1 MAAGRC
7 QDSDVAAFDEP
18 GPRSRAPIA
27 PAAIPPT
34 KGRHRRPTGAAPPL
48 PKVIGWTG
56 KLWLAAAL
64 LIVGSA
70 ALWLHLDTAPLDRI
84 DAWFADAVTW
94 TRSPPVNA
102 VMQTINGATG
112 RVVRGLVGLT
122 MVGLLIW
129 FRRWRHLIMFVV
141 ALAVLGFVS
150 DGANQLAARPRP
162 FDDLAL
168 AYWEGYSSPSLAI
181 VALTAVLIG
190 IAYTL
195 VVPGRPRRTAKF
207 VVAIIVAIAGLARI
221 QLGLDHLTDI
231 IFGAILGVAI
241 PVAIFR
247 AFVPQEAFPVVYGRK
262 GKTAHLDVGGR
273 RGEAIRHAVQDQ
285 LGLTIREMSLIGL
298 EGSGGS
304 TPLKLEVADED
315 GVERSMFAKLY
326 AKNHVRADRWY
337 KLGRYMLYGRMEDE
351 RSFQSVRRFVEYEDY
366 ALRLLGGYGLATPT
380 PYGVV
385 EITPELEYLIAMEFF
400 ENAVEI
406 GEADVDEVII
416 DEGLQLIRRMWDV
429 GIAHRDIK
437 PANLMVQDG
446 HLKVI
451 DVFFVQ
457 VRPSP
462 WRQAVDLA
470 NMMLVL
476 ALRSDT
482 RTVYERALAFFSP
495 DELAEAFAAARGVAS
510 PTQLRSMMKRDPRN
524 LLKEF
529 RALAPPRRPIAIQRW
544 SFRRAGLILLTMAI
558 FGLLIAFGWGVLFPD
573 DRAVGEPACGTNRTM
588 VLMAQAVPSA
598 EQLPCVDVMPLGWYV
613 ISTSV
618 IRHRATFVLGVSDL
632 EPLVE
637 VTLTPACADTNR
649 GPSVTVIEGAGG
661 CVRYTA
667 SAPEGA
673 EPVPSFDPG
682 DGLSFVS
689 RASLVRF
696 VDNESGLRVC
706 GRGVPCP

>member
-1 MAAGRC
+1 M
-7 QDSDVAAFDEP
+7 
-18 GPRSRAPIA
+18 PIA
-27 PAAIPPT
+27 PTAAAPT

-64 LIVGSA
+64 LIVGSG
-70 ALWLHLDTAPLDRI
+70 ALWLHFDTAALDRV
-84 DAWFADAVTW
+84 DAWFADTVTW
-94 TRSPPVNA
+94 TRSTGVNA
-102 VMQTINGATG
+102 LMQIVNGATG
-112 RVVRGLVGLT
+112 RVVRGLVALT
-122 MVGLLIW
+122 LVGSLMWL
-129 FRRWRHLIMFVV
+129 RRWRHLIMFLVG
-141 ALAVLGFVS
+141 LAVLGFVS

-162 FDDLAL
+162 FDVLAL
-168 AYWEGYSSPSLAI
+168 AYWEGYSSPSMAI

-190 IAYTL
+190 ITYTL
-195 VVPGRPRRTAKF
+195 VVPGRPRRAAKF
-207 VVAIIVAIAGLARI
+207 VTAVIVAVAGLARI
-221 QLGLDHLTDI
+221 ELGLDHLTDI
-231 IFGAILGVAI
+231 VFGAILGVAI

-247 AFVPQEAFPVVYGRK
+247 AFVPNEAFPVAYGPR

-273 RGEAIRHAVQDQ
+273 RGEAIRHAMQDQ
-285 LGLTIREMSLIGL
+285 LGLTIHDMKLIGL

-304 TPLKLEVADED
+304 TPLKLEVSDEK
-315 GVERSMFAKLY
+315 GVERSIFAKLY
-326 AKNHVRADRWY
+326 AKNHVRADWWY
-337 KLGRYMLYGRMEDE
+337 KVGRYMLYGRMEDE
-351 RSFQSVRRFVEYEDY
+351 RSFGSVRRFVEYEDY
-366 ALRLLGGYGLATPT
+366 TLRLLGDYELATPT

-400 ENAVEI
+400 DNAVEI
-406 GEADVDEVII
+406 GEAEVDETII
-416 DEGLQLIRRMWDV
+416 DEGLQLVRRMWDV

-446 HLKVI
+446 HLRVI

-482 RTVYERALAFFSP
+482 ATVYERALAYFSP

-544 SFRRAGLILLTMAI
+544 SFRRAGLIVLSLAI
-558 FGLLIAFGWGVLFPD
+558 FGITIALCWGLLFPD
-573 DRAVGEPACGTNRTM
+573 DRAVAEPACGTNRTM
-588 VLMAQAVPSA
+588 ILMAQAVPSA
-598 EQLPCVDVMPLGWYV
+598 EQLPCIDVMPLGWYT

-618 IRHRATFVLGVSDL
+618 IRDRATIVLGVSDL

-637 VTLTPACADTNR
+637 VILTPECASNR
-649 GPSVTVIEGAGG
+649 DPSVRVIEVEGG
-661 CVRYTA
+661 CVRYRA
-667 SAPEGA
+667 SAPAGA
-673 EPVPSFDPG
+673 EPVPSFDPD

-689 RASLVRF
+689 RADLAKF
-696 VDNESGLRVC
+696 VEDESGLRLC
-706 GRGVPCP
+706 GRDVPCP

>member
-1 MAAGRC
+1 M
-7 QDSDVAAFDEP
+7 
-18 GPRSRAPIA
+18 
-27 PAAIPPT
+27 
-34 KGRHRRPTGAAPPL
+34 
-48 PKVIGWTG
+48 
-56 KLWLAAAL
+56 
-64 LIVGSA
+64 
-70 ALWLHLDTAPLDRI
+70 
-84 DAWFADAVTW
+84 
-94 TRSPPVNA
+94 
-102 VMQTINGATG
+102 
-112 RVVRGLVGLT
+112 
-122 MVGLLIW
+122 
-129 FRRWRHLIMFVV
+129 
-141 ALAVLGFVS
+141 
-150 DGANQLAARPRP
+150 
-162 FDDLAL
+162 
-168 AYWEGYSSPSLAI
+168 AI

-190 IAYTL
+190 ITYTL
-195 VVPGRPRRTAKF
+195 VVPGRPRRAAKF
-207 VVAIIVAIAGLARI
+207 VTAVIVAVAGLARI
-221 QLGLDHLTDI
+221 ELGLDHLTDI

-247 AFVPQEAFPVVYGRK
+247 AFVPNEAFPVAYGRR

-273 RGEAIRHAVQDQ
+273 RGEAIRHAMQDQ
-285 LGLTIREMSLIGL
+285 LGLTIHEMKLIGL

-315 GVERSMFAKLY
+315 GVERSIFAKLY
-326 AKNHVRADRWY
+326 AKNHVRADWWY
-337 KLGRYMLYGRMEDE
+337 KVGRYMLYGRMEDE
-351 RSFQSVRRFVEYEDY
+351 RSFGSVRRFVEYEDY
-366 ALRLLGGYGLATPT
+366 TLRLLGDYGLATPT

-406 GEADVDEVII
+406 GEAEVDEEII
-416 DEGLQLIRRMWDV
+416 DEGLQLVRRMWDV

-482 RTVYERALAFFSP
+482 ATVYERALAYFSP

-544 SFRRAGLILLTMAI
+544 SFRRAGLILLSLAI
-558 FGLLIAFGWGVLFPD
+558 FGITIAFGWGLLFPD
-573 DRAVGEPACGTNRTM
+573 DRAVAETGVRHQPHHDPDGPGG
-588 VLMAQAVPSA
+588 AV
-598 EQLPCVDVMPLGWYV
+598 G
-613 ISTSV
+613 
-618 IRHRATFVLGVSDL
+618 RATSLHRRHAARLVRNLHQRHPPPRHIRSRCQRSRAAGRGHPHSRVCDQPRPLRDGHRGRRGV
-632 EPLVE
+632 
-637 VTLTPACADTNR
+637 R
-649 GPSVTVIEGAGG
+649 
-661 CVRYTA
+661 RYTA

-696 VDNESGLRVC
+696 VENESGLRLC